1 MTEPTLTPIG
11 FDAFLL
17 DLEALARAIEADDWR
32 PHFLVGIGRGGLV
45 PAAFL
50 SHRTGLPMLS
60 VDHSSRVHEFA
71 DALLEKLAERMNGG
85 ERILFV
91 DDINDSGATLKHLD
105 EAIRA
110 RCGVPEQAR
119 VAVLINNTR
128 SSATAHYWAR
138 EIDRSVTKD
147 WFVFPWE
154 QVADRAAVVAEAQS
168 VPERLA

>member
-1 MTEPTLTPIG
+1 MTEPTLTPIAY
-11 FDAFLL
+11 DRFLA
-17 DLEALARAIEADDWR
+17 DLEVVARALEADDWR

-60 VDHSSRVHEFA
+60 VDHSSRVHDFA
-71 DALLEKLAERMNGG
+71 DALLERLAERMNGG

-91 DDINDSGATLKHLD
+91 DDINDSGATLRHLD
-105 EAIRA
+105 AAIRA
-110 RCGVPEQAR
+110 RCASPEQAR
-119 VAVLINNTR
+119 VAVLINNSR
-128 SSATAHYWAR
+128 SSAVAHYWAR

-154 QVADRAAVVAEAQS
+154 QMANRDAVVAEALS
-168 VPERLA
+168 VPDRLA

>member
-1 MTEPTLTPIG
+1 MADPTLTPISYER
-11 FDAFLL
+11 FLTV
-17 DLEALARAIEADDWR
+17 LETVAAAIEGDDWR

-71 DALLEKLAERMNGG
+71 DALLERLAERMEAG

-91 DDINDSGATLKHLD
+91 DDINDSGATLTYLD
-105 EAIRA
+105 QAIRA
-110 RCGVPEQAR
+110 RCGRPELAR

-128 SSATAHYWAR
+128 SAATAHYWAR
-138 EIDRSVTKD
+138 AIDRAEVKD

-154 QVADRAAVVAEAQS
+154 QVASRDAVVAEALS
-168 VPERLA
+168 VPDRLA

>member
-1 MTEPTLTPIG
+1 MTEPTLTPIA
-11 FDAFLL
+11 FDAFLA
-17 DLEALARAIEADDWR
+17 DLETLATAIEADEWR

-71 DALLEKLAERMNGG
+71 DALLEKLAERMNAG

-91 DDINDSGATLKHLD
+91 DDINDSGATLRHLD

-128 SSATAHYWAR
+128 SSATAHYWSR